1 MARGPMSAT
10 RRTRPTTAQCFA
22 ATLFALLVVA
32 AIVVIIWLALR
43 PGKLHLSVDHATVRG
58 FNFTAGDSGLAGTF
72 LLALRAYNPNKR
84 SVVYR
89 SIDVGVWFGDTY
101 LGGAEVPGFRQ
112 PPRNETRID
121 VAAPAVRG
129 ALPREV
135 ERAIKRDRSGGKL
148 PLDVHV
154 RSKVSF
160 RYGIVRTRRYK
171 MRASCPLVPVDFAS
185 PTSFDRV
192 YCHVHF

>member
-1 MARGPMSAT
+1 V
-10 RRTRPTTAQCFA
+10 
-22 ATLFALLVVA
+22 ATLFALLVVV
-32 AIVVIIWLALR
+32 AIVVIIWLAVR

-58 FNFTAGDSGLAGTF
+58 FNFTSGNAGLAGTF
-72 LLALRAYNPNKR
+72 VLALRAYNPNKR

-89 SIDVGVWFGDTY
+89 SLDVGVWFDGTY

-112 PPRNETRID
+112 PPHNETRID

-129 ALPREV
+129 ALPRGV
-135 ERAIKRDRSGGKL
+135 EGEIKKDRSGGRL

-154 RSKVSF
+154 QSKVWF
-160 RYGIVRTRRYK
+160 KYGIVRTRSYK

-185 PTSFDRV
+185 PSSFDRV
-192 YCHVHF
+192 YCHVHI